1 MPFMIAAVIQMNSGP
16 HPQANL
22 EQAAGLLT
30 QAAGRG
36 ARLAV
41 LPEHF
46 GLMLPEGQP
55 PPAPE
60 PLDGPT
66 AAFLAGQ
73 ARRHKLWLLG
83 GSFAQQGA
91 RGRRYNTS
99 LLVDDQGRVRA
110 HYHKI
115 HLFDLGLPGQE
126 ALTESR
132 HYSPGRRLVVA
143 DTPLG
148 RLGLSICF
156 DLRFPELYRRLRL
169 KGAEVLAAPSAFTA
183 ATGREHWELLVRTR
197 ALENQCYMLAAAQW
211 GQHAP
216 GRASHGQAMIV
227 DPWGRVLAQCPQGVG
242 LACAEIR
249 PQRLGRV
256 RGLLDTAALARLLPR
271 AWKKGV
277 A

>member
-1 MPFMIAAVIQMNSGP
+1 MPIMIAAVLQMNSGP

-22 EQAAGLLT
+22 EQAAGLLA
-30 QAAGRG
+30 QAASQG

-46 GLMLPEGQP
+46 GLLLPEGQP
-55 PPAPE
+55 PPSPE
-60 PLDGPT
+60 PLTGPL

-73 ARRHKLWLLG
+73 ARQHKLWVLG

-91 RGRRYNTS
+91 GGRLYNTS

-110 HYHKI
+110 HYQKI

-169 KGAEVLAAPSAFTA
+169 MGAEVLAAPSAFTA
-183 ATGREHWELLVRTR
+183 ATGRDHWELLVRAR

-227 DPWGRVLAQCPQGVG
+227 DPWGRVLAQCPEGVG
-242 LACAEIR
+242 LACAEVR
-249 PQRLGRV
+249 TQRVGRV
-256 RGLLDTAALARLLPR
+256 RTLMDTASLARLLPS
-271 AWKKGV
+271 AWKKRN

>member
-1 MPFMIAAVIQMNSGP
+1 MIAAVLQMNSGP
-16 HPQANL
+16 DRQANWAQAQDL
-22 EQAAGLLT
+22 LAQAA
-30 QAAGRG
+30 ARG
-36 ARLAV
+36 VGLAV

-46 GLMLPEGQP
+46 GLLLPEGQA

-60 PLDGPT
+60 TLAGPT
-66 AAFLAGQ
+66 LEFLASQ
-73 ARRHKLWLLG
+73 ARRHRMWLVG
-83 GSFAQQGA
+83 GSLAQRGA
-91 RGRRYNTS
+91 RGRLYNTTA
-99 LLVDDQGRVRA
+99 LLDDQGRLRA
-110 HYHKI
+110 HYQKI
-115 HLFDLGLPGQE
+115 HLFDLGLPGQT

-132 HYSPGRRLVVA
+132 FYSPGRRLVVA

-169 KGAEVLAAPSAFTA
+169 KGAQVLAAPSAFTA

-249 PQRLGRV
+249 PQRVDRV
-256 RGLLDTAALARLLPR
+256 RGLLDTMRLARLIPVG
-271 AWKKGV
+271 WQKGGV
-277 A
+277 